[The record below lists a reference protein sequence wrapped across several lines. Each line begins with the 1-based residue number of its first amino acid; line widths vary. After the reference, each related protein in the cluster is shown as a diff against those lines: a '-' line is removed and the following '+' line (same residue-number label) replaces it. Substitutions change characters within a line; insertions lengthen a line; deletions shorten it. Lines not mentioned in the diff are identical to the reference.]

1 MKQFLLACCFI
12 LATHDSAQSQSSVV
26 FMNIGGSSFGPISG
40 PDGLLGS
47 EFEAQLQL
55 EDGTNVGD
63 PASFNDRPFFSGGS
77 FGSLGPSGLFAGG
90 SRNISQFSGGTEIE
104 LQVAIRRKAGPLPDE
119 AGYILLSN
127 VVTIGLGSEG
137 NPLPPLLALPGL
149 EFPSSIERNL
159 YTPSELPNSQLA
171 RIASRNQDNPERL
184 NLRLVSR
191 TRSGL
196 KKLFSISEDISD
208 EPIQNLE
215 GIEQFV
221 DLTHLRLTGEARP
234 TELGRPLISPETSLA
249 PLESLSQLEIL
260 DLSGNQLAIA
270 SSQLDKL
277 LELPSLVVLN
287 LDYASLD
294 PVLDLR
300 NLPTGLK
307 ELSLRGCKIERIIF
321 PEQANDTLESIN
333 LDANQIEVLS
343 VPDHFSRLVNVS
355 LIGNPLTKVR
365 ATDYTVIDHEAGI
378 IVPSSLVIRDGKPS
392 FTAHSRQEVSI
403 QRSSDLI
410 TWIEL
415 ERKEFRRL
423 NAFIGSTEYTDESYQ
438 RGPAYYRLRPTD

>member
-1 MKQFLLACCFI
+1 
-12 LATHDSAQSQSSVV
+12 
-26 FMNIGGSSFGPISG
+26 
-40 PDGLLGS
+40 
-47 EFEAQLQL
+47 
-55 EDGTNVGD
+55 
-63 PASFNDRPFFSGGS
+63 
-77 FGSLGPSGLFAGG
+77 
-90 SRNISQFSGGTEIE
+90 
-104 LQVAIRRKAGPLPDE
+104 
-119 AGYILLSN
+119 
-127 VVTIGLGSEG
+127 
-137 NPLPPLLALPGL
+137 LALPGL
-149 EFPSSIERNL
+149 EFPSSIERKL
-159 YTPSELPNSQLA
+159 YTPSELPDSQLA

-208 EPIQNLE
+208 KPIQNLE

-221 DLTHLRLTGEARP
+221 DLAHLRLIGEARP
-234 TELGRPLISPETSLA
+234 EKLGRPLISAETSLA
-249 PLESLSQLEIL
+249 PLGSLSQLEIL

-277 LELPSLVVLN
+277 LELPSLIVLN

-300 NLPTGLK
+300 NLPSGLK
-307 ELSLRGCKIERIIF
+307 ELSLRGCKIESVLF

-333 LDANQIEVLS
+333 LDANLIKNIS
-343 VPDHFSRLVNVS
+343 IPSHFSRLVNVS
-355 LIGNPLTKVR
+355 LNGNPLTKVR
-365 ATDYTVIDHEAGI
+365 ATDYSVIDHEAGI
-378 IVPSSLVIRDGKPS
+378 IVPSSFVIRDGKPS
-392 FTAHSRQEVSI
+392 FTAHSRHEVSI

-415 ERKEFRRL
+415 GLKEFRRL

-438 RGPAYYRLRPTD
+438 KGPAFYRLRPSD